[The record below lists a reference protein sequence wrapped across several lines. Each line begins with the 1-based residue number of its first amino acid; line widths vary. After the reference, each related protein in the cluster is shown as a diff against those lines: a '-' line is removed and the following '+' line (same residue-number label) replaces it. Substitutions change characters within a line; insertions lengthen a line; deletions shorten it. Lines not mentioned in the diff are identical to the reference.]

1 VLDEPTNDLD
11 METLELLEQ
20 LLADYDGTLFLVSHD
35 RAFLDNVVTQVI
47 ASEGDGNWIENAGG
61 YGDWAAWRAR
71 QRAEQETEKKSK
83 EGAAPARRAENGK
96 AKSARLSFEERKELE
111 GLPARIADL
120 EAEQKILAARLED
133 PALYGSEPREAQRI
147 AERLGEIEGELMAAL
162 ERWEALE
169 SRAVS

>member
-1 VLDEPTNDLD
+1 
-11 METLELLEQ
+11 
-20 LLADYDGTLFLVSHD
+20 VSHD

-47 ASEGDGNWIENAGG
+47 ASEGDGRWIENAGG
-61 YGDWAAWRAR
+61 YDDWAAWRAGK
-71 QRAEQETEKKSK
+71 RAEQEAEKKSK
-83 EGAAPARRAENGK
+83 EGAAPARRTENGK
-96 AKSARLSFEERKELE
+96 AKSGRLSFEERKELE